1 MIYLDHAATSM
12 HKPPEVYKAVL
23 DAMKYCASLGRS
35 GHEAARCAAEVAY
48 KCRVRA
54 GELFDADPDQVVF
67 TSNATHGLNIAINS
81 LVGRGDRVVVSGFEH
96 NAVMRPLHHVGAN
109 VVIAGCK
116 LFDPSDTLNAFRKA
130 ITSETKLVV
139 CTHVSNVF
147 GYILP
152 VEEIAEL
159 CQMRGIPLV
168 LDASQSAGVLPVS
181 LKKLGAA
188 FIAMPGHKSLLGP
201 QGTGLLLCGQLPKP
215 LLTGGTGSNSLD
227 MEMPAFLPDISE
239 AGTHNIPGLAGLSES
254 IGWLLKTGVGSV
266 RKRECDLMNVVT
278 SQLVG
283 LPAVWQFRGPSTL
296 QTGVLSIQIDGM
308 DCENVA
314 DSLAKEGIAVRAG
327 LHCAPLAHQ
336 SAGTLDR
343 GTVRISVSPQNT
355 QEEANIFAEILVQ
368 ILSRNNCG

>member
-12 HKPPEVYKAVL
+12 YKPPEVYTAVL
-23 DAMKYCASLGRS
+23 DTMKSCASLGRS
-35 GHEAARCAAEVAY
+35 GHEAARRAAEVAY
-48 KCRVRA
+48 NCRVEA
-54 GELFDADPDQVVF
+54 GEFFDANPDQVVF
-67 TSNATHGLNIAINS
+67 TSNATHGLNIAIHS
-81 LVGRGDRVVVSGFEH
+81 LVSRGDRVVVSGFEH

-116 LFDPSDTLNAFRKA
+116 LFDFNDTLNAFRKA

-152 VEEIAEL
+152 VEEIAKL
-159 CQMRGIPLV
+159 CQKRGISFV

-181 LKKLGAA
+181 LKRLGAA

-215 LLTGGTGSNSLD
+215 LMTGGTGSSSLD
-227 MEMPAFLPDISE
+227 MKMPGFLPDISE
-239 AGTHNIPGLAGLSES
+239 VGTHNVPGIAGLLAG
-254 IGWLLKTGVGSV
+254 IRWLQDYGIDAV
-266 RKRECDLMNVVT
+266 RKRECRLISAISDKLSHIHDVRQYYGA
-278 SQLVG
+278 SD
-283 LPAVWQFRGPSTL
+283 L
-296 QTGVLSIQIDGM
+296 QTGVLSFQSKRM
-308 DCENVA
+308 DCEAVA
-314 DSLAKEGIAVRAG
+314 NALAAADIAVRAG

-343 GTVRISVSPQNT
+343 GTVRISVSPKNT
-355 QEEANIFAEILVQ
+355 MEEANIFAEILAQ